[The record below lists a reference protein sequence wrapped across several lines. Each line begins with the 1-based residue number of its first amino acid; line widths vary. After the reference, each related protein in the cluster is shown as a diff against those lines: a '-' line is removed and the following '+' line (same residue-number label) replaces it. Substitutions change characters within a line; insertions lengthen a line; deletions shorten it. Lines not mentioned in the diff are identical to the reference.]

1 MIRELKTFIAV
12 AQEGS
17 FAAAG
22 NKIGLTQS
30 AVSAQMQ
37 RLESE
42 LGLALFERAG
52 RSARIGKAGRQVL
65 EQARELVRLYSRLGS
80 AQTGAAPGGLVTL
93 GAIAS
98 VQRSLVPDALAQFH
112 RRHPGCRT
120 RIVPGLSIEL
130 VNLVD
135 AGEIDMAA
143 IIRPPFSLQSDL
155 QCTVLAREPFRLIV
169 PRGMRGGDWAE
180 LLASRPFIRY
190 DRASF
195 GGRQVDRFLRGMHLA
210 PHEICEA
217 DELEAIVK
225 LVGNGVG
232 IALLPQT
239 AAYRR
244 WPAGVRAI
252 DLAQHTFHRDIVLV
266 HRAEQA
272 LTEAA
277 RALVQLLEQQA
288 GHLSVP
294 AAPGPTRRHR
304 SPGKRT
310 GKASPRSR

>member
-1 MIRELKTFIAV
+1 
-12 AQEGS
+12 
-17 FAAAG
+17 
-22 NKIGLTQS
+22 
-30 AVSAQMQ
+30 
-37 RLESE
+37 
-42 LGLALFERAG
+42 
-52 RSARIGKAGRQVL
+52 
-65 EQARELVRLYSRLGS
+65 
-80 AQTGAAPGGLVTL
+80 VTL

-294 AAPGPTRRHR
+294 AAPGPTRQHR